1 MAILWKEPD
10 LEIIIT
16 SLAVLVV
23 KWFSMLAFNSNMS
36 SNSVDYCIFSVQFV
50 SEKNKSKKEA
60 GEVHL
65 KN

>member
-1 MAILWKEPD
+1 MAIIWKETY

-50 SEKNKSKKEA
+50 SEKI
-60 GEVHL
+60 
-65 KN
+65 